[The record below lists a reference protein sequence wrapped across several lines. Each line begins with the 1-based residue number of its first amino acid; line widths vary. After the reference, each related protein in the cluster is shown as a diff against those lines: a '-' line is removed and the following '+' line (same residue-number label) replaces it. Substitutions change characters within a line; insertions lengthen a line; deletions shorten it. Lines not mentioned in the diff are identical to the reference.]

1 MEGGSNLWRGDP
13 KNWNIINLL
22 EDYQGLSAKVS
33 VGAEC
38 ARNVFGRL
46 VRGFYS

>member
-13 KNWNIINLL
+13 KNWRVISLL

-33 VGAEC
+33 VGADF
-38 ARNVFGRL
+38 ARNVSGR
-46 VRGFYS
+46 